1 MRNERPLEDAR
12 TQEALD
18 KIHAIYREYDL
29 AGGFYVVNPQEM
41 GFGYSLYTTWNAIV
55 EDDELPL
62 GFRIRVK
69 TAEQGPERAQAMV
82 EGTAWMLGA
91 MRDFGRQCEQWG
103 KEMMQLLRKAG
114 VGLSY
119 HPFGGQRLPHIGGM
133 DLRQPPGT
141 R

>member
-1 MRNERPLEDAR
+1 MMNDRPLQDPR

-18 KIHAIYREYDL
+18 KIMAIYREYDL
-29 AGGFYVVNPQEM
+29 AGGAYVVNDKEM
-41 GFGYSLYTTWNAIV
+41 GFGYALYTTWNAIT
-55 EDDELPL
+55 EDASLPL

-69 TAEQGPERAQAMV
+69 TAEQGVDRAQAMV

-103 KEMMQLLRKAG
+103 QDLMRTLRRAG
-114 VGLSY
+114 VRLSY
-119 HPFGGQRLPHIGGM
+119 HPFGGQRLPHIGSV
-133 DLRQPPGT
+133 DLRQ